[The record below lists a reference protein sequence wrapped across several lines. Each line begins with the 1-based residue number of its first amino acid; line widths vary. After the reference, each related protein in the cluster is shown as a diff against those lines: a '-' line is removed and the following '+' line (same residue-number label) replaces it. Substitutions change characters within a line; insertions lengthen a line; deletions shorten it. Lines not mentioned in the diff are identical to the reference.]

1 MDDFK
6 DLLEDLSEQ
15 EKQEVYKILNEYN
28 NNGESKSLSA
38 LYNEDYEEIPVDID
52 TFLEDDMYCGQ
63 TTDNGKLIYPYWR
76 EQLRELFKDP
86 NKYQEVAITG
96 CLSGDTIIPLLNGD
110 KISIKELASRN
121 KLDEYVYSFDV
132 DTNKYVSGHLVD
144 AFLTGVKDV
153 YKITLDNGEFVVATP
168 NHKFMLRNKNWKS
181 IDSGLKVG
189 DSLMPLYRDS
199 VKCGN
204 GYYESIKHPQ
214 KDGTFIEEPTHRMV
228 MRCKIGNFKG
238 VVHHKD
244 FNKNNNDPR
253 NLLKSDWNTHK
264 MYHARIGG
272 RQFAEHNRKYKNGEL
287 SDKMYEKI
295 HQGSIYGSRKR
306 WSNPEE
312 HKKMSELTTYR
323 MKNGLSKKMSDIRW
337 SDPKEHEKVSK
348 QWAELNRDPELNI
361 KRQIMKAVKISNL
374 VLNDGLELNEENYN
388 AIKLKNNMRTGYPQY
403 KSVLKYITEYELLKL
418 ALNYNHKIVS
428 IEYLGKEEVY
438 DLTVEKYHNFALESG
453 IVAHNSIG
461 TGKSTVAC
469 YGMAYLLYRTMCLR
483 DPVRYY
489 KLTGGSTIVFA
500 FFNNTLD
507 LVNAVGFK
515 TVQDIVMKS
524 PWFMERGKVSGTKY
538 LEYLPDKPIRFR
550 VGSTAQHALGTHIL
564 CLSGETLVETNNGT
578 EKIENLVD
586 KNIIV
591 KSYDKENN
599 KIVYSEECKVYQTGL
614 VNEIYE
620 IELDDGSVLKCTPDH
635 KFMLKNG
642 EYKKAKD
649 LTENDE
655 LFEVI

>member
-38 LYNEDYEEIPVDID
+38 LYDEDFEEIPVDID

-110 KISIKELASRN
+110 KVSIKELASRN

-144 AFLTGVKDV
+144 AFSTGIKDV
-153 YKITLDNGEFVVATP
+153 YKITLDNGEFVVATS

-189 DSLMPLYRDS
+189 DSLMPLYRGS

-214 KDGTFIEEPTHRMV
+214 KDGTFI
-228 MRCKIGNFKG
+228 
-238 VVHHKD
+238 
-244 FNKNNNDPR
+244 
-253 NLLKSDWNTHK
+253 
-264 MYHARIGG
+264 
-272 RQFAEHNRKYKNGEL
+272 
-287 SDKMYEKI
+287 
-295 HQGSIYGSRKR
+295 
-306 WSNPEE
+306 
-312 HKKMSELTTYR
+312 
-323 MKNGLSKKMSDIRW
+323 
-337 SDPKEHEKVSK
+337 
-348 QWAELNRDPELNI
+348 
-361 KRQIMKAVKISNL
+361 
-374 VLNDGLELNEENYN
+374 
-388 AIKLKNNMRTGYPQY
+388 
-403 KSVLKYITEYELLKL
+403 
-418 ALNYNHKIVS
+418 VS
-428 IEYLGKEEVY
+428 IEYIGKEEVY
-438 DLTVEKYHNFALESG
+438 DLTIERYHNFALESG

-538 LEYLPDKPIRFR
+538 LEYLPDKPVRFR

-564 CLSGETLVETNNGT
+564 CLSGETFVETNNGI
-578 EKIENLVD
+578 EKIKNLVD
-586 KNIIV
+586 KNVIV

-599 KIVYSEECKVYQTGL
+599 KIVYSEECKVYQTGI

-655 LFEVI
+655 LFDI